1 MVALYCG
8 DILRVQVVL
17 CDGIV
22 GYSIRFALC
31 FPPFYRRRSWNSMEF
46 IQDYGTEEETDV
58 AKHTLT
64 SKTPHYFNPWWWQ

>member
-1 MVALYCG
+1 MANLDCG

-31 FPPFYRRRSWNSMEF
+31 FPSLHHRRSWNSMEF

-64 SKTPHYFNPWWWQ
+64 STNPYYFNPW

>member
-1 MVALYCG
+1 MVAVYCG
-8 DILRVQVVL
+8 DILRVQLVL

-31 FPPFYRRRSWNSMEF
+31 FPSLHHRRSWNSMEF

-64 SKTPHYFNPWWWQ
+64 SKTPYYFNPW

>member
-1 MVALYCG
+1 MVDLYCD

-17 CDGIV
+17 CSGIMV
-22 GYSIRFALC
+22 CVVFS
-31 FPPFYRRRSWNSMEF
+31 PPFYRRRSWNSMEF